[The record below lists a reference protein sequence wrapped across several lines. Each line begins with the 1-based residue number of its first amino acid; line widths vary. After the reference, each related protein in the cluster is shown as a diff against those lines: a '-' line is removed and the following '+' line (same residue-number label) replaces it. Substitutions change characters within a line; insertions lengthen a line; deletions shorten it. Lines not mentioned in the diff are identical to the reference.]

1 MDVKVSEGKIKL
13 IGSHAVPKV
22 RFDAELKAIRERF
35 PSHVIWQRSMAS
47 LCREWAA
54 HNLAYALG
62 IRRGKTADT
71 DLNYPQS
78 WYVKLL
84 YRVAGSIA
92 LRVIR

>member
-62 IRRGKTADT
+62 IARDRTKDC
-71 DLNYPQS
+71 DLNFALP
-78 WYVKLL
+78 WYAKAFYWLTGA
-84 YRVAGSIA
+84 VAWVFIK
-92 LRVIR
+92 